1 MKGNCPSP
9 PILIF
14 RPFCRHSD
22 PRHPESLKMTT
33 ANRELNTI
41 AAQEYRYGFVTDIEA
56 DVAPKGLNEDIV
68 RWISA
73 KKNEPEFML
82 QWRLKAFRHWEK
94 LRAQEQTPT
103 WAKVHYPPIDYQ
115 NIIYYSAPKS
125 KVKLESLDEVD
136 PELLRTYEKLGI
148 PLEEQKRLAGVA
160 VDAIFDSVSIA
171 TTFRKELS
179 KHGIVFCSFS
189 EALQEHPDLIQKY
202 LGSVVPYS
210 DNFYAALNAAVFSDG
225 SFCYIPKGVPLPLG
239 ADHLLPHQHRRNGPV
254 RTHPDNRRRRQ
265 LRQLPG
271 GVQRPHAGRKPAS
284 RRRRGT
290 HSPQGRRD

>member
-1 MKGNCPSP
+1 
-9 PILIF
+9 
-14 RPFCRHSD
+14 
-22 PRHPESLKMTT
+22 MTT

-82 QWRLKAFRHWEK
+82 QWRLKAFRHWVK
-94 LRAQEQTPT
+94 LRDQEQTPT

-189 EALQEHPDLIQKY
+189 EALQEHPHLIQKY

-225 SFCYIPKGVPLPLG
+225 SFCYIPKGRSLPTR
-239 ADHLLPHQHRRNGPV
+239 ANDLLPHQHRRNGPV
-254 RTHPDNRRRRQ
+254 RTHVDNRRRRQ
-265 LRQLPG
+265 LRQLP
-271 GVQRPHAGRKPAS
+271 
-284 RRRRGT
+284 
-290 HSPQGRRD
+290 